1 MTYGT
6 CETAHPNSSGLWL
19 IQAPT
24 KSPPLEPPQMVIL
37 SLNRQEDVKSF
48 NLQWY
53 YYRNGFTIKTAWQ
66 AFSFAAPII
75 KVQRISGKEAR
86 DTCKA
91 GTQKSQKCKRC
102 AWKNCVP
109 NFRTCLKAGR
119 VTLVIGRVI
128 LARGLKIPLVYEQ
141 NFPSGVPLSNGSTLQ
156 AWLTC
161 FVMRHHVRIKYT
173 FFVTPKN

>member
-37 SLNRQEDVKSF
+37 SLNRQEDAKSF
-48 NLQWY
+48 DLQWY
-53 YYRNGFTIKTAWQ
+53 CYRNGFIIKTASQ

-86 DTCKA
+86 ETCKA
-91 GTQKSQKCKRC
+91 GAQKSQKCRKC
-102 AWKNCVP
+102 AWKKCVP
-109 NFRTCLKAGR
+109 NLRTCLKAGR
-119 VTLVIGRVI
+119 VTVVIGRVT
-128 LARGLKIPLVYEQ
+128 LARGLKIALVYEQ
-141 NFPSGVPLSNGSTLQ
+141 NFPTRVPLSNRSTLQ

-161 FVMRHHVRIKYT
+161 FVVRHPIIKYP
-173 FFVTPKN
+173 FFVTPKI

>member
-37 SLNRQEDVKSF
+37 SMDRQEEVKSF
-48 NLQWY
+48 HLQWY
-53 YYRNGFTIKTAWQ
+53 CYRNGFIIKTARQ

-86 DTCKA
+86 ETCKA
-91 GTQKSQKCKRC
+91 GVQKSQKCKKC
-102 AWKNCVP
+102 AWKKCVP
-109 NFRTCLKAGR
+109 NLRACLQAGR
-119 VTLVIGRVI
+119 VTLPIGRGT
-128 LARGLKIPLVYEQ
+128 LARGLKISLVYKQ
-141 NFPSGVPLSNGSTLQ
+141 NFPSRVPLSNGSTLQ

-161 FVMRHHVRIKYT
+161 FVVRHPIRIKYT
-173 FFVTPKN
+173 FFVTPEI